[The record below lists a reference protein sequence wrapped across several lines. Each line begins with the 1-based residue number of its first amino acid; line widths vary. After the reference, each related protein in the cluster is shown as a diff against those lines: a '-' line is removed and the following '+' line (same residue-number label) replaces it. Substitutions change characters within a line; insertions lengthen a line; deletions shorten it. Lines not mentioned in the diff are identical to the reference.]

1 MEERQT
7 YLWRIFVTGTCFV
20 LFGLSGLILGL
31 FVLPVTLLLPGGAAR
46 RRARTRALVQRAF
59 RLFVDTM
66 SGLGGVSYAF
76 AGTERLGRPG
86 QLIIAN
92 HPTLVDVVFIVA
104 FTPAPACVVKAA
116 IFNNP
121 FTRWVVQAAGYIRNS
136 PTDTMI
142 EQAILGLRSGD
153 ILIMFPEG
161 TRTRP
166 DQPRHFHRG
175 AASIATQAAAVLT
188 PVYISVDQ
196 PLLHKSQPWYRVP
209 RRRPHLSL
217 RVGEDIDLAQ
227 YRDMP
232 PPRASRQLN
241 TWLLAHYET
250 ELGHANVY
258 NEKRWTGRG
267 MQPPR
272 TLLQVPLT
280 ES

>member
-1 MEERQT
+1 MERRQR

-20 LFGLSGLILGL
+20 LFGLGGLILGL
-31 FVLPVTLLLPGGAAR
+31 FVLPATLLLPGGHGR
-46 RRARTRALVQRAF
+46 RRSRTRSLVQRAF

-66 SGLGGVSYAF
+66 AVLGGVSYEF

-86 QLIIAN
+86 QLIVAN

-104 FTPAPACVVKAA
+104 FTPAPACVVKVA

-121 FTRWVVQAAGYIRNS
+121 FTRWVVQAAGYIRNF
-136 PTDTMI
+136 PTHTMI
-142 EQAILGLRSGD
+142 EQAVMALGSGD
-153 ILIMFPEG
+153 VLIMFPEG

-175 AASIATQAAAVLT
+175 AASVAVQAAAVLT

-196 PLLHKSQPWYRVP
+196 PLLDKSQPWYRVP

-217 RVGEDIDLAQ
+217 RVGQDIDLAQ
-227 YRDMP
+227 YRVLP

-241 TWLLAHYET
+241 AWLVAHYEA
-250 ELGHANVY
+250 ELGLASDY
-258 NEKRWTGRG
+258 NDGGKRGG
-267 MQPPR
+267 MQQPR
-272 TLLQVPLT
+272 KP
-280 ES
+280 SKDAAD